1 MTVVVPTHKQVK
13 HGTEVTLSCKISD
26 LEQEVTVQWIKD
38 TDEVIEDG
46 ENFISSLSALDE
58 GKQIATLTIKENAVV
73 SDSTCTC
80 RVHSTLYNNS
90 PVSDTAV
97 KLHVYGKSLV

>member
-1 MTVVVPTHKQVK
+1 MK

-38 TDEVIEDG
+38 TDQVIDG
-46 ENFISSLSALDE
+46 ENFITSLSALDE

-73 SDSTCTC
+73 SDLTCTC
-80 RVHSTLYNNS
+80 RVHSTQYNNS

-97 KLHVYGKSLV
+97 KLHVYG

>member
-1 MTVVVPTHKQVK
+1 MK

-38 TDEVIEDG
+38 TYEVIEDG
-46 ENFISSLSALDE
+46 ENFISSLSALND

-73 SDSTCTC
+73 SDLTCTC

-97 KLHVYGKSLV
+97 KLPVYGKSLVKTRDR

>member
-1 MTVVVPTHKQVK
+1 MK

-38 TDEVIEDG
+38 TNEVIDG
-46 ENFISSLSALDE
+46 ENFITSLSALDE
-58 GKQIATLTIKENAVV
+58 GKQIATLTIKKNAVV
-73 SDSTCTC
+73 SDLTCTC
-80 RVHSTLYNNS
+80 RVYSTQYNNS

-97 KLHVYGKSLV
+97 KLHVYGKSVE

>member
-1 MTVVVPTHKQVK
+1 MVPTHKQVK

-38 TDEVIEDG
+38 TNEVIDG
-46 ENFISSLSALDE
+46 ENFITSLSTLDE
-58 GKQIATLTIKENAVV
+58 GKQIATLTIRENAVV
-73 SDSTCTC
+73 SDLTCTC
-80 RVHSTLYNNS
+80 RVHSTQYNNS

>member
-1 MTVVVPTHKQVK
+1 MK
-13 HGTEVTLSCKISD
+13 HGTKVTLSCTISD
-26 LEQEVTVQWIKD
+26 LEKKVAVQWIKD

-46 ENFISSLSALDE
+46 ENFITSLSALDE

-73 SDSTCTC
+73 SDLTCTC
-80 RVHSTLYNNS
+80 RIHSTQYNNS

-97 KLHVYGKSLV
+97 KLHVYGKSLVKTRDR

>member
-1 MTVVVPTHKQVK
+1 M
-13 HGTEVTLSCKISD
+13 SCKISD

-38 TDEVIEDG
+38 TNEVIDG
-46 ENFISSLSALDE
+46 ENFITSLSALDE

-73 SDSTCTC
+73 SDLTCTC
-80 RVHSTLYNNS
+80 RVHSTQYNNS

-97 KLHVYGKSLV
+97 KLHVYG

>member
-1 MTVVVPTHKQVK
+1 MTVVVPTHKQLK

-26 LEQEVTVQWIKD
+26 LEQKVTVQWIKN

-73 SDSTCTC
+73 SDLTCTC
-80 RVHSTLYNNS
+80 RVHSTQYNNS

-97 KLHVYGKSLV
+97 KLHVYGKSLE